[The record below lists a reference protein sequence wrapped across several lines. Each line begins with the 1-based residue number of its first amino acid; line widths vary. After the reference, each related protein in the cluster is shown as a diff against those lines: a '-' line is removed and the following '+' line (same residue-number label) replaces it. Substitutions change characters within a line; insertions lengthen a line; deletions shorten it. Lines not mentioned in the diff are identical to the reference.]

1 MVKCVVCGKFL
12 GPKEGVGCPKC
23 KSRSHNDCV
32 RVPVGVMVDY
42 SWRCGDCQSK
52 IPKERDPSTPDSM
65 STFFEEMR
73 ELRSDLSAARSNFNE
88 RLDAFDARL
97 LALEI
102 ARDDPIKSV
111 ETSSLEQALV
121 DVKLQLNEREQEYL
135 LNDVV
140 ITGFPEQKGENPV
153 HLASLLGVKMGL
165 TLDERDIV
173 LVEREGAPR
182 RAPDDS
188 SAPVRAR
195 RIVVRFARR
204 ITRDEYLQSARV
216 RRGLTT
222 TELSVEGA
230 PARIYVNE
238 RLTKFNGQVFAKA
251 REECRVHMWKYCWSK
266 EGRIYVR
273 KEHGTPYSRVRNEA
287 DLGRIFGKTCV

>member
-52 IPKERDPSTPDSM
+52 IPKERDPSTPVMSESCLDQAQSRKNPSVVVSAAKTCEAEASNDVVRALREERRSKFANMQNLMTSEFKSSKDSM

-73 ELRSDLSAARSNFNE
+73 ELRSDLSAAPSNFNE

-140 ITGFPEQKGENPV
+140 ITGFPEQKGENPA

-188 SAPVRAR
+188 SAPVGLYNAGSLGTGHDNFIAAMEKYSADIMAINETWIREGEIGRAP
-195 RIVVRFARR
+195 
-204 ITRDEYLQSARV
+204 S
-216 RRGLTT
+216 
-222 TELSVEGA
+222 
-230 PARIYVNE
+230 
-238 RLTKFNGQVFAKA
+238 
-251 REECRVHMWKYCWSK
+251 
-266 EGRIYVR
+266 
-273 KEHGTPYSRVRNEA
+273 
-287 DLGRIFGKTCV
+287 